1 MNNVKYES
9 IKDASSKQL
18 KLFISIHCI
27 TITAFT

>member
-1 MNNVKYES
+1 MNNVK

-27 TITAFT
+27 TITTLT